1 MEFSDGF
8 FKEILDKLDE
18 GVYFV
23 DLSRRITHWNGGA
36 ERITGYQKDE
46 VIGTRCCDNVLMH
59 VDKGGENLCKGYCP
73 MAKSM
78 KDGIS
83 SEAEVFLHH
92 RNGHR
97 VPVHVRITPVRNSQG
112 EIIGGVEI
120 FSEISEKN
128 VSMDIIEDL
137 KKQVFVDPLTEIPNR
152 RYMETVI
159 LARLNELSR
168 YEWPF
173 ALIFIDIDH
182 FKSINDNF
190 GHNAGDETLKMVS
203 KSLLHCSRS
212 FDTVGRWG
220 GEEFL
225 AVIVNVDEERLYG
238 IAERYRVIVEN
249 SQLDM
254 DDFRIRVT
262 ISLGATL
269 AKKGDTLESL
279 VKRADSLM
287 YRSKA
292 TGRNCTSMD
301 KSSPVQPLSVDT
313 SLILS

>member
-1 MEFSDGF
+1 MEFSDGL

-23 DLSRRITHWNGGA
+23 DLNRRITHWNVGA
-36 ERITGYQKDE
+36 ERITGYRKDE
-46 VIGTRCCDNVLMH
+46 VIGTCCCDNVLMH
-59 VDKGGENLCKGYCP
+59 VDKDGENLCVGYCP
-73 MAKSM
+73 IAKSM
-78 KDGIS
+78 KDGTS
-83 SEAEVFLHH
+83 NEAEVFLHH
-92 RNGHR
+92 RNGYR
-97 VPVHVRITPVRNSQG
+97 VPVHVRITPVRNSEG

-168 YEWPF
+168 YDWPF
-173 ALIFIDIDH
+173 AVIFIDIDH

-190 GHNAGDETLKMVS
+190 GHIAGDATLKMVS

-225 AVIVNVDEERLYG
+225 AVIVNVDEERLYS
-238 IAERYRVIVEN
+238 IAERYRVIIEN

-254 DDFRIRVT
+254 DDSRIRVT
-262 ISLGATL
+262 VSLGATP
-269 AKKGDTLESL
+269 ARKGENLESL

-287 YRSKA
+287 YASKA
-292 TGRNCTSMD
+292 AGRNCTSMNRN
-301 KSSPVQPLSVDT
+301 SPIHSLSEDQ
-313 SLILS
+313 SLSLS

>member
-23 DLSRRITHWNGGA
+23 DLDRKITHWNGGA
-36 ERITGYQKDE
+36 EKITGYHKDE
-46 VIGTRCCDNVLMH
+46 VLGTFCCDNVLMH
-59 VDKGGENLCKGYCP
+59 VDKEGENLCNGCCP

-78 KDGIS
+78 HEGTS
-83 SEAEVFLHH
+83 CEAEVFLHH
-92 RNGHR
+92 RDGHR
-97 VPVHVRITPVRNSQG
+97 VPVHVRITPVRDREG
-112 EIIGGVEI
+112 KIIGGVEI

-152 RYMETVI
+152 RYLETVI
-159 LARLNELSR
+159 LARMNELTR
-168 YEWPF
+168 YDWPF

-182 FKSINDNF
+182 FKTINDNF
-190 GHNAGDETLKMVS
+190 GHNAGDAALIMVS

-225 AVIVNVDEERLYG
+225 AVIVNVDEDRLYS
-238 IAERYRVIVEN
+238 IAERYRVIIEN

-254 DDFRIRVT
+254 DDSRIRATV
-262 ISLGATL
+262 SLGATL
-269 AKKGDTLESL
+269 ARKGETLESL

-287 YRSKA
+287 YKSKA
-292 TGRNCTSMD
+292 AGRNCTTMD
-301 KSSPVQPLSVDT
+301 GNTPAQPLSEDF
-313 SLILS
+313 SLSLS